1 MILRGPIR
9 AVGLSIDSTSSGEIK
24 KKSNLVNISEILKL
38 FMYINDYAVRCIL

>member
-9 AVGLSIDSTSSGEIK
+9 AVGLSIDSTSSGEI